1 MPKLAQTNE
10 KVQVNDVNAQ
20 KTNSEVLNFQEA
32 ALLKFVIG
40 PLNFKRWCDIKSKLC
55 CKSNEQFVTKLL
67 DIAHEYIISLN
78 KTSPVK
84 EHLELRNNG
93 LSNKADTA
101 AESNNTVFKDKILQE
116 SENENLNKGIVD
128 DHMTDFLLDNGGVLK
143 DEKISKKKKPSTVKK
158 EKVKDYDARKV
169 PQFKIQNDNLKEN
182 SDIESKYKICVNC
195 NTRHSEDQCPINY
208 PVLNISDSVSIDL
221 WKDKYKPIHDNQN
234 FKNIKCENE
243 EDLDRNRFI
252 YARVSLPSCLN
263 LLNTK
268 TNHGLGVFS
277 KTQIQPF
284 TEFGPLIGKRI
295 KEVDIQ
301 DDSNMRDIWEIVL
314 DNGNVYTNTEDME
327 TSNWCRFIRP
337 AQTREDRNLSVI
349 IKENSIYFISIKL
362 LDDGDELLYWQ
373 DSPTFTT
380 KKKMGK
386 SICGGCNMTFSHPLY
401 YRTHCS
407 VFHDIRYSLTIRKY
421 HCKICGEAILGK
433 ENIMKHA
440 MELHNGQGAYQC
452 QFCKKFF
459 LRLNYLEMHRTY
471 GCSANPHRA
480 RPLCDFC
487 GRKFCQPQ
495 KLKVHIKRMH
505 SSMTEVLKEFQCK
518 SCKKILG
525 SRAALQRHEKEVH
538 QKQGDSTCSC
548 IRCGKHFQNK
558 SNLKIHMLTHSGIK
572 PFKCTEDGCNA
583 AFTTKQCLQFHYK
596 KAHNYTEENMP
607 KIKRSVDYTF
617 QAYSGL
623 ENELNDDAD
632 NSESNIKENDE
643 KINGE
648 NDDDTDLDDASLD
661 SKGMDDPPALQSP
674 LDIPEDSPPP
684 PPPQQSQPPEAPSP
698 NQQTISID
706 SYNPNQLNN
715 ASNSV
720 KIVSKGSKKWISD
733 DQPIQTF
740 KASDF
745 YTIERLS
752 KDELTI
758 EENHLYDRKLG
769 NLTEFTR
776 HEPSNASLLVEAAL
790 GSVCNEPNMDIDVT
804 AASNCHDSLVNNLY
818 TLTQHNDLP
827 EVGYNLEESRDIS
840 LMSPSVNDHI
850 SVTDELDNEL
860 QQNQN
865 IGLDYSNFHQ
875 EGFSPDNSPSSIQ
888 RANFVKNYINS
899 LSPANNNGYEDGN
912 KNPSPGPSPPRY
924 DFGHNINPENLSSDE
939 SNGMAAQNLSLHATK
954 NDMQLDLSMYKAP
967 YKTPEYLRRLK
978 FDGDTSSA
986 NNTNN
991 PLEPEVDIVQD
1002 MSNGLQDK
1010 DDRNKYDE
1018 LSAEIRSKFE
1028 LDLDMRLKN
1037 YENTIETELL
1047 RQRGAYD
1054 TNSDLEFRNKN
1065 YDLIDTLENRP
1076 TVDNDF
1082 RTDRNFEPLVLNSSE
1097 LQGLDMSAR
1106 SFHNYSNINR
1116 YHHLYPE
1123 VDRVDLR
1130 LNYTPPPPPYD
1141 LMRVVSLDL
1150 TPPGRHSVDLS
1161 LRSHSL
1167 HQIANTRLLTDHT
1180 IPTNHRLLDQ
1190 SRLLSGELSSGRIGE
1205 SRLLPETSGRL
1216 LSDHTT
1222 NRILGNNDHLTSSE
1236 QSRLLTDDTR
1246 LLADQSRL
1254 LDQRS
1259 LLGDTRILSTA
1270 PANGSVTPP
1279 PIPPFGGYSGVSQT
1293 PYHPTPITPRTHV
1306 TSPTNVSYHHPYP
1319 FYS

>member
-1 MPKLAQTNE
+1 MPNVAQNIEKSLSIVTN
-10 KVQVNDVNAQ
+10 NQ
-20 KTNSEVLNFQEA
+20 KTNPEVLNFQEA

-40 PLNFKRWCDIKSKLC
+40 PLNFKRWCEVKRQLS

-67 DIAHEYIISLN
+67 DIAEKFIFKSER
-78 KTSPVK
+78 KSTPVK
-84 EHLELRNNG
+84 ENLKFRNGN
-93 LSNKADTA
+93 SVDKY
-101 AESNNTVFKDKILQE
+101 EETVLQE
-116 SENENLNKGIVD
+116 SENENLNKEVVNNIENASLLLENIV
-128 DHMTDFLLDNGGVLK
+128 K
-143 DEKISKKKKPSTVKK
+143 EEKQNKRKKTNTLKK
-158 EKVKDYDARKV
+158 EKPKDYDARKV
-169 PQFKIQNDNLKEN
+169 PQLHIQHDDSKDNSNSENKFKLC
-182 SDIESKYKICVNC
+182 SNC
-195 NTRHSEDQCPINY
+195 NTKHSDDHCPIYY
-208 PVLNISDSVSIDL
+208 PILNISDSVSKEL
-221 WKDKYKPIHDNQN
+221 WRDKYKPIHDNQN
-234 FKNIKCENE
+234 YKNIKCETE

-252 YARVSLPSCLN
+252 YSRVSLPSCLN
-263 LLNTK
+263 FINTK
-268 TNHGLGVFS
+268 TNHGLGVVC
-277 KTQIQPF
+277 KTQIQMF
-284 TEFGPLIGKRI
+284 TQFGPLIGKSI

-314 DNGNVYTNTEDME
+314 ENGYTYISTEDME

-337 AQTREDRNLSVI
+337 APNRDDRNVTVI
-349 IKENSIYFISIKL
+349 IKENNIYFINIKVL
-362 LDDGDELLYWQ
+362 NDGDELLYWQ
-373 DSPTFTT
+373 DSSTFTS

-386 SICGGCNMTFSHPLY
+386 TICGGCNMTFSHPLY
-401 YRTHCS
+401 YRAHCS

-421 HCKICGEAILGK
+421 HCKICGEAVLGK

-440 MELHNGQGAYQC
+440 IELHNGQGAYQC
-452 QFCKKFF
+452 QFCRKFF

-518 SCKKILG
+518 NCMKILG

-538 QKQGDSTCSC
+538 QKQGDGTCSC
-548 IRCGKHFQNK
+548 ARCGKHFQNK

-572 PFKCTEDGCNA
+572 PFKCTEDNCNA

-596 KAHNYTEENMP
+596 KGHNYTEENMP

-617 QAYSGL
+617 KAYSGL
-623 ENELNDDAD
+623 ESQMIDDLD
-632 NSESNIKENDE
+632 YSESNREHNEQMNDD
-643 KINGE
+643 

-674 LDIPEDSPPP
+674 LDLPESPPP
-684 PPPQQSQPPEAPSP
+684 PPPPPTQPPDLSSP
-698 NQQTISID
+698 NQPETSQID
-706 SYNPNQLNN
+706 SYNVSELSNQP
-715 ASNSV
+715 STV
-720 KIVSKGSKKWISD
+720 KIVSKGSKKWIAD
-733 DQPIQTF
+733 EPQLQTL

-752 KDELTI
+752 KDDLTI
-758 EENHLYDRKLG
+758 EDNNLYDRKLS
-769 NLTEFTR
+769 NLAEFTR

-790 GSVCNEPNMDIDVT
+790 DSVCNEPRIDIDVSG
-804 AASNCHDSLVNNLY
+804 ASNCHDTLVNNLY
-818 TLTQHNDLP
+818 SLTQHNDLP
-827 EVGYNLEESRDIS
+827 EVNYSLEESRDIS

-875 EGFSPDNSPSSIQ
+875 DGFSPENSPTSIQ

-899 LSPANNNGYEDGN
+899 LSPANNGYEGGN

-924 DFGHNINPENLSSDE
+924 GFGHNINPENLSSDE
-939 SNGMAAQNLSLHATK
+939 SNGMAAQNLSLHAAK
-954 NDMQLDLSMYKAP
+954 NDIQLDLSMYKTP
-967 YKTPEYLRRLK
+967 YKTPEYLRRMK
-978 FDGDTSSA
+978 FDGEIGTTSNA
-986 NNTNN
+986 LN

-1002 MSNGLQDK
+1002 MSNGLQEK
-1010 DDRNKYDE
+1010 DDRNKYHDD

-1028 LDLDMRLKN
+1028 LDLDLRLKN
-1037 YENTIETELL
+1037 YENNIETELL

-1054 TNSDLEFRNKN
+1054 TGSDLEFRNKS
-1065 YDLIDTLENRP
+1065 YDLIDTLENRT
-1076 TVDNDF
+1076 TVETDF
-1082 RTDRNFEPLVLNSSE
+1082 RPDRNFEPLVLNSSE

-1161 LRSHSL
+1161 LRSHPL
-1167 HQIANTRLLTDHT
+1167 HPIANTRLLTDHT
-1180 IPTNHRLLDQ
+1180 LQPNHRLLDQ
-1190 SRLLSGELSSGRIGE
+1190 SRLLTGELTSRIGDT
-1205 SRLLPETSGRL
+1205 RLIPETSGRL

-1222 NRILGNNDHLTSSE
+1222 NRILGNNDHLTGSDQTRLLTDE
-1236 QSRLLTDDTR
+1236 SRLLT
-1246 LLADQSRL
+1246 DQSRL

-1259 LLGDTRILSTA
+1259 LLGDTRILPPA
-1270 PANGSVTPP
+1270 AANGTVTPP
-1279 PIPPFGGYSGVSQT
+1279 MPPFGSYTGVSQT
-1293 PYHPTPITPRTHV
+1293 PYHPTPITPRSHV
-1306 TSPTNVSYHHPYP
+1306 TSPTNVGYHHPYTTYYP
-1319 FYS
+1319 